1 MIRWKI
7 GRTEKV
13 STFISDGCEQ
23 FVIQQ
28 PVTHSCI
35 VLKIESKNE
44 FDENLLWNKI
54 RDGLLKKYKKSF

>member
-1 MIRWKI
+1 M
-7 GRTEKV
+7 